1 MARPM
6 RKNSVLKLGGVGAL
20 AVLLLGGGLQLASA
34 AENTGSSAAQTVNC
48 PTVRDKLPAIPAAAA
63 AGVERELANLD
74 EEIARQNERL
84 AKQAANPQGGANF
97 INNAILGP
105 LKSKRVAVLD
115 RIEINFN
122 RVGAQRPNLDSLA
135 TCGLNAP
142 GVASALNSSVKAGNA
157 GTGANTTAAA
167 QTVNCP
173 TPQIPAVPAQAAAN
187 VQAELANLDKQIS
200 EANARLAQ
208 QAANPQGGAN
218 FINNAILGPLKDKR
232 QAALDR
238 IEIAFNRVGAQRPN
252 LDNFAACGLN
262 GAGAGNAGAGNA
274 GAGNAG
280 AGNAGA
286 GNAGAGNAGAGNAGA
301 GNAGAARTVNCPTP
315 QIPAVPAQA
324 AANVQAELANLD
336 KQISEANAR
345 LAQQAAN
352 PQGGANF
359 INNAILGPLKDKR
372 QAALDRIEIAFNRV
386 GAQRPNL
393 DNFAACGLN

>member
-48 PTVRDKLPAIPAAAA
+48 PTVRDKLPAVPAAAA

-142 GVASALNSSVKAGNA
+142 GVASALNSSVKAGNVA
-157 GTGANTTAAA
+157 SGGNNTTAAA

-173 TPQIPAVPAQAAAN
+173 TPQIPAVPAAAAAN

-252 LDNFAACGLN
+252 LDNFATCGLN
-262 GAGAGNAGAGNA
+262 GAGAGNA

-315 QIPAVPAQA
+315 QIPAVPAAA

-393 DNFAACGLN
+393 DNFATCGLN

>member
-187 VQAELANLDKQIS
+187 VQAELANLNKQIS

-286 GNAGAGNAGAGNAGA
+286 GNAGAGNAGAGNS
-301 GNAGAARTVNCPTP
+301 GAARTVNCPTP

-324 AANVQAELANLD
+324 AANVQAELANLN

>member
-48 PTVRDKLPAIPAAAA
+48 PTVRDKLPAVPAAAA

-84 AKQAANPQGGANF
+84 AKQAADPQGGANF

-142 GVASALNSSVKAGNA
+142 GVASVLNSSVKAGNA
-157 GTGANTTAAA
+157 ATGGNNTTAAA

-187 VQAELANLDKQIS
+187 VQAELANLDKQIG

-262 GAGAGNAGAGNA
+262 GAGAGNAGAGNNGA
-274 GAGNAG
+274 GNNGAGNNGAGNNGAGNNGAGNAG
-280 AGNAGA
+280 N
-286 GNAGAGNAGAGNAGA
+286 
-301 GNAGAARTVNCPTP
+301 ARTVNCPTP

-336 KQISEANAR
+336 KQIGEANAR

>member
-6 RKNSVLKLGGVGAL
+6 RKNAVLKLGGVGAL

-34 AENTGSSAAQTVNC
+34 GENTGSTAAQTVNC
-48 PTVRDKLPAIPAAAA
+48 PTVRDKLPAIPASAA

-84 AKQAANPQGGANF
+84 AQQAANPQGGANF

-122 RVGAQRPNLDSLA
+122 RAGAQRPNLDALA

-142 GVASALNSSVKAGNA
+142 GVASALNNSVKAGNA
-157 GTGANTTAAA
+157 ATGGNNTTAAA

-187 VQAELANLDKQIS
+187 VQAELANLDKQIN

-252 LDNFAACGLN
+252 LDSFAACGLN
-262 GAGAGNAGAGNA
+262 GAGAGNAGNGNA
-274 GAGNAG
+274 GAGN
-280 AGNAGA
+280 GNAGN
-286 GNAGAGNAGAGNAGA
+286 GNAGNGNAGNGNAGN

-336 KQISEANAR
+336 KQINEANAR

-393 DNFAACGLN
+393 DSFAACGLN

>member
-6 RKNSVLKLGGVGAL
+6 RKNAVLKLGGVGAL

-34 AENTGSSAAQTVNC
+34 GENTGSTAAQTVNC
-48 PTVRDKLPAIPAAAA
+48 PTVRDKLPAVPASAA

-122 RVGAQRPNLDSLA
+122 RAGAQRPNLDALA

-157 GTGANTTAAA
+157 ATGGNNTTAAA

-218 FINNAILGPLKDKR
+218 FINNAILGPLEDKR
-232 QAALDR
+232 KAALDR

-262 GAGAGNAGAGNA
+262 GAGAGNAGNGNA
-274 GAGNAG
+274 GAGNG
-280 AGNAGA
+280 NGNGNAGN
-286 GNAGAGNAGAGNAGA
+286 GNAGN

-359 INNAILGPLKDKR
+359 INNAILGPLEDKR
-372 QAALDRIEIAFNRV
+372 KAALDRIEIAFNRV